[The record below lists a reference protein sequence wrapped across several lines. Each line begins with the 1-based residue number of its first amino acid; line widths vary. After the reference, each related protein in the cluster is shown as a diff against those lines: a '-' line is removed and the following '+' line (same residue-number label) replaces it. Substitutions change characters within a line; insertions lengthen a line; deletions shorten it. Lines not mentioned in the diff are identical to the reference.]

1 MWLTP
6 DPSQALSLAV
16 RLCAVG
22 QLIGLLELL
31 LARRELSD
39 SGFLDWS
46 MIGNLSPVA
55 RTRLGGAIRRRFRR
69 LGRPAFAAAL
79 AADAA
84 VVVALLAWP
93 AAWPLIGL
101 AVALQVIVLKR
112 HHLTID
118 GSDQMMLV
126 VLVACLLG
134 RIGSDAVS
142 VRAAVTFLA
151 AELSLAYAVAGF
163 AKASSRHWRSGV
175 AFSVI
180 AQTRMYGQPA
190 VARLVR
196 DHPSMGTAAGWS
208 VVVWE
213 SLAFVALTAPRP
225 LLLALLVAG
234 LGFHAGCAVVMGLNR
249 FIWAFVA
256 GYPALVCTN
265 AAVRAQLGTATAN
278 RITIVAAAL
287 GALVIAGAGAKRP
300 ALAALRN

>member
-6 DPSQALSLAV
+6 DPNQALSLAV

-22 QLIGLLELL
+22 QLIGLLELF

-69 LGRPAFAAAL
+69 LPRPAFAVAL
-79 AADAA
+79 VADAA
-84 VVVALLAWP
+84 VAAALLAWP

-126 VLVACLLG
+126 VLVTCLVG

-142 VRAAVTFLA
+142 ARAAVTFLA
-151 AELSLAYAVAGF
+151 AELVLAYAVAGF

-190 VARLVR
+190 VARLIR
-196 DHPSMGTAAGWS
+196 GHPALGTAAGWS

-225 LLLALLVAG
+225 LLVAMLLAG

-256 GYPALVCTN
+256 SYPALLCTN
-265 AAVRAQLGTATAN
+265 AAVRAQLGAATAD
-278 RITIVAAAL
+278 RVTIVAAGL
-287 GALVIAGAGAKRP
+287 GALVIAVAGAKRP
-300 ALAALRN
+300 ALAALQD